1 MYFESVVIEYVRTLR
16 HTRRAPYSS
25 EFGPEYLAFGA
36 VLAVIVLPCLKGSVL
51 DCLTWTNMWLSEW
64 ELGSR
69 AMSLQVRWTEG
80 SNGPLQVNL
89 LDLKNPKKARVK
101 AAQSITWF
109 RLWESSGLR

>member
-1 MYFESVVIEYVRTLR
+1 MAITEQMGDEDF
-16 HTRRAPYSS
+16 AM
-25 EFGPEYLAFGA
+25 
-36 VLAVIVLPCLKGSVL
+36 VIVWPCLKGSVL
-51 DCLTWTNMWLSEW
+51 NCLMWTSMCLGEW

-69 AMSLQVRWTEG
+69 VMSLQVRWTKG

-109 RLWESSGLR
+109 RLWESLGLR